1 MPNPARPNPA
11 SRGFTLVELTIVLV
25 IVGLLVGGMTVLLS
39 AAQDTA
45 NIKETQRRLNQAQEA
60 LLGFAAGSG
69 RLPCP
74 AAAPN
79 AGGVEAPSNGTGA
92 CTAALDG
99 FLPGTTLGLSPTDE
113 QGYFIDAWGNR
124 IRYAV
129 YNNAILDIY
138 ATSHSDV
145 FTTAGK
151 MKQLGLETLSTNPSP
166 TPRKLLYV
174 CDSATGITGTTCGTA
189 RTLTDTAVA
198 VVFSM
203 GKNGGVA
210 AAGDEAANTDGDVV
224 FVSMTA
230 ATFDD
235 LVTWLSPNILYNR
248 MIAAG
253 RF

>member
-1 MPNPARPNPA
+1 MPTPARPNPA

-74 AAAPN
+74 AAAPI

-113 QGYFIDAWGNR
+113 QGYFVDAWGNR

-129 YNNAILDIY
+129 YNTTIAAETDP
-138 ATSHSDV
+138 

-151 MKQLGLETLSTNPSP
+151 MKSIGIETLSTNPSP